1 LHGHCHQKSMGLLA
15 PALALLSR
23 IPGTSVVDLDAGC
36 CGMAGSF
43 GYLREHYDI
52 SRQIGERK
60 LLPAVRNADEE
71 TVVIAGGTS
80 CRHQVMDFTGRAAVH
95 PAILLRDHIRPA
107 PINVGAAFSSQD
119 LSTVSSSIR

>member
-1 LHGHCHQKSMGLLA
+1 M
-15 PALALLSR
+15 
-23 IPGTSVVDLDAGC
+23 I
-36 CGMAGSF
+36 GMAGSF

-95 PAILLRDHIRPA
+95 PAILLRDHIRHA
-107 PINVGAAFSSQD
+107 PISVESAFSSQD